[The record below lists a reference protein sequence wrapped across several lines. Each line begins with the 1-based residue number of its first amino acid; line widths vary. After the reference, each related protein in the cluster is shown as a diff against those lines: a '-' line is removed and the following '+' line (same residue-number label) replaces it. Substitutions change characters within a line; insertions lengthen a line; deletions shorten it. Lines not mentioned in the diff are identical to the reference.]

1 VNKTYVAVD
10 SWLRDRARAGLDLPT
25 AQEWDRMPA
34 QWQKGQGFTEWL
46 KTTGGTTAPLR
57 KEPGGRESYLQ
68 NRSTPTIGFRV
79 VYRVP

>member
-1 VNKTYVAVD
+1 
-10 SWLRDRARAGLDLPT
+10 
-25 AQEWDRMPA
+25 MPA